1 MIDLRHERIVEAGER
16 ARGEFGRTPVIR
28 SAALGEA
35 SGAEVFLKLE
45 NLLEPVGSFKLRGAF
60 NRMSSLTD
68 EEKRR
73 GVVTASAG
81 NHGQAVAYC
90 ASRAGVDATVFM
102 PVNAPKIKV
111 ENVGRFGARA
121 RLEGLDYD
129 DSERLAHEFE
139 RETGRVFIHPFY
151 DAAVMAGQGT
161 VALELMEQTGGA
173 DVLIVPVG
181 GGGLACGCAVAAKAV
196 NPRVRVIGVQP
207 ETSAPFVASKKAG
220 RRVETPIG
228 DSLADALTGEIIAD
242 DMFELFD
249 SLVDEAVAVS
259 EAALADAVY
268 MLLKRHGIAV
278 EGGGAAG
285 VAALLG
291 GIPGVAGKRVAVV
304 VTGRGID
311 PAALAKIIREKENIY

>member
-1 MIDLRHERIVEAGER
+1 MSAVAPQ
-16 ARGEFGRTPVIR
+16 TPVVR

-35 SGAEVFLKLE
+35 SGAQVFLKLE

-60 NRMSSLTD
+60 NRMSLLTE

-90 ASRAGVDATVFM
+90 ASLSGVDAVVFM
-102 PVNAPKIKV
+102 PVNTPKIKA
-111 ENVGRFGARA
+111 ESVGRFGAGI
-121 RLEGLDYD
+121 RLEGADYD
-129 DSERLAHEFE
+129 DAERRAHKFE
-139 RETGRVFIHPFY
+139 RESGRVFIHPFY
-151 DAAVMAGQGT
+151 DTAVMAGQGT
-161 VALELMEQTGGA
+161 VALELMEQTGGV
-173 DVLIVPVG
+173 DVIVVPVG
-181 GGGLACGCAVAAKAV
+181 GGGLACGCAVAAKDL
-196 NPRVRVIGVQP
+196 NPNIRVIGVQP
-207 ETSAPFVASKKAG
+207 ETSAPFVESKKAG
-220 RRVETPIG
+220 RRVESPIG

-249 SLVDEAVAVS
+249 SLVDEAAAVS

-268 MLLKRHGIAV
+268 MMLKRHGIAV

-291 GIPGVAGKRVAVV
+291 GIPGVAGKRVAVI

-311 PAALAKIIREKENIY
+311 PSALAKIIREKENVYNTG